1 LEIAYLGGCHL
12 EKYPWEIAAME
23 NAFGKEPGLRSFVN
37 INIFVMKYYF
47 FQFDYIFHFFRIS

>member
-23 NAFGKEPGLRSFVN
+23 NAFGKEPDIKIYS
-37 INIFVMKYYF
+37 
-47 FQFDYIFHFFRIS
+47 S